1 MPSFLL
7 IGCSKDPMLRG
18 AKGAR
23 KQVTVSASVQ
33 APHERDECT
42 GSSKHLSDE
51 CATISPF

>member
-33 APHERDECT
+33 APHERDERT